1 MDKGISENKF
11 IEIHDSDVKITCC
24 YHGRDSRRNKILKK
38 EKENKSNKEKLSLV
52 SIHQE

>member
-24 YHGRDSRRNKILKK
+24 YHGRDSTRKTLKK
-38 EKENKSNKEKLSLV
+38 GKEDKEKLSLV

>member
-11 IEIHDSDVKITCC
+11 IEINDSDVKITCC